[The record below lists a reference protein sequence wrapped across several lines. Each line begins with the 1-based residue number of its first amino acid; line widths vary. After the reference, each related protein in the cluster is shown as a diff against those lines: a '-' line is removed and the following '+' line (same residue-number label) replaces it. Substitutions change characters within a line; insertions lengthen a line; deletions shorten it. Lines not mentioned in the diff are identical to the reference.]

1 MSKKNKMIK
10 KKKKKYVHS
19 ERGRGPL
26 KAHENIQG
34 EGGRGKAYVHYK
46 KIVDSV
52 IDFRPHIKHVS
63 NLLISCLASNT
74 HLLAGFKSM
83 TCK

>member
-1 MSKKNKMIK
+1 MYAPK
-10 KKKKKYVHS
+10 
-19 ERGRGPL
+19 GGGGGPL
-26 KAHENIQG
+26 NAHENIEG

-52 IDFRPHIKHVS
+52 IDFSPHIKHVS